1 MADAAGKAQ
10 AAREVCAASA
20 AFTSFPHR
28 RRSPRRAKLVDWY
41 LVLAIG
47 EAASED
53 AIKRRYRHLALQL
66 HPDKNGH
73 PKAEVAFKLVSE
85 AHACMT
91 DKARRRAFDD
101 EHATAFC
108 TACHDRLRARRR
120 ASDRM
125 RTPTPASSAQQQQH
139 GKARGSVAKQ
149 QGGGGGRR
157 PPAPTT
163 QSALREVQNRL
174 RDECRVIDGFLRANA
189 AGARRRQS
197 FPLFDPSDRQRFP
210 DYPHA
215 RPPPPFAGRRPFEDD
230 GIGRRPGL
238 VQRRQLRVAGV
249 PGQDRAGARRKDVA
263 PLVSFP
269 LFDPSDRQRFPYYPH
284 ARPTPPFAGCRPFEE
299 EELDAGQDH
308 QSGIQGA
315 AASRRCTRTVTR
327 GRSDRGD
334 GSCAYGLISS

>member
-120 ASDRM
+120 
-125 RTPTPASSAQQQQH
+125 
-139 GKARGSVAKQ
+139 

-215 RPPPPFAGRRPFEDD
+215 RPPPPFAGCRPFEDD

-263 PLVSFP
+263 PLV
-269 LFDPSDRQRFPYYPH
+269 
-284 ARPTPPFAGCRPFEE
+284 
-299 EELDAGQDH
+299 
-308 QSGIQGA
+308 
-315 AASRRCTRTVTR
+315 VMM
-327 GRSDRGD
+327 RSD
-334 GSCAYGLISS
+334 LFFF